1 MTMAGVAVVGEQ
13 LRVEGFTL
21 AGAVVLAADDPA
33 AVRSAW
39 ASLGA
44 DVAVVVLTPRAA
56 AALEAELA
64 AGGATPLTVVM
75 PP

>member
-1 MTMAGVAVVGEQ
+1 MASVAVVGEQ
-13 LRVEGFTL
+13 LRVEGFIL
-21 AGAVVLAADDPA
+21 AGAVVLAADDAA

-56 AALEAELA
+56 AALEDELA
-64 AGGATPLTVVM
+64 AGGATPLTVVL

>member
-1 MTMAGVAVVGEQ
+1 MAGVAVVGER
-13 LRVEGFTL
+13 LRVGGFSL
-21 AGAVVLAADDPA
+21 AGAVVLAADDAA

-39 ASLGA
+39 ASLGT

-56 AALEAELA
+56 AALEAELD

>member
-1 MTMAGVAVVGEQ
+1 VTVASVAVVGEQ
-13 LRVEGFTL
+13 LRVRGFIL
-21 AGAVVLAADDPA
+21 AGAVVLAADDAA

-39 ASLGA
+39 ASLGD
-44 DVAVVVLTPRAA
+44 DVTVVILTPRAA

-64 AGGATPLTVVM
+64 TGGPMPLTVVL

>member
-1 MTMAGVAVVGEQ
+1 MTVASVAVVGEQ
-13 LRVEGFTL
+13 LRVEGFSL
-21 AGAVVLAADDPA
+21 AGAVVLAADDAA

-39 ASLGA
+39 ASLGP

-56 AALEAELA
+56 AALAAELD